1 MVLGKAT
8 TIDIRLE
15 VGQVSESV
23 VVSAESVMVD
33 TQSSSSAVTV
43 DKTFFDLIPKG
54 RSFYDLISIAP
65 GARNESKAGGYQV
78 DGASGSENTYYLDG
92 MEVTNIQ
99 TGVLS
104 DQNKVPVEMIQ
115 QVQVKNGV
123 MEAQY
128 GGAMGGVVNA
138 VVRSGSNEFHGEAG
152 FYFWNDAMQARPR
165 PTLEMDPN
173 DATRLKARY
182 FQNTLDP
189 YSTWNPIFSL
199 GGPLI
204 KNKVF
209 FFSGYMPTKTTT
221 NRSVTFLSNNQTM
234 PFTNTVTQQYLANKV
249 DYVPFSKVRMN
260 VSWVFNP
267 RKSTGILPA
276 QQGTDSPTVPWNQ
289 RGEYTAGQIL
299 SGQVDYLATTK
310 LIVSFRGGYNY
321 FNYNNVYAP
330 STVTAVYSSANAS
343 LYPDLPASLKRSAAG
358 FVTGS
363 SSDGNTQ
370 FNIYKRVNL
379 NADASY
385 MVNWFGQHSIKGGWQ
400 TNRLSNS
407 TVALSYP
414 NGYFRYYWNTSYS
427 CVTNQCSGRQ
437 RGASGY

>member
-1 MVLGKAT
+1 MLLPKFNQQHGSIGRHLAAGLLLLALLCGSAFAQETYGSLRGVVSDPSGAAVPGARVELSGAVIPQPYAATTDASGAFVFAQIPPGTGYTLSATASGFRNAKAANLAVVLGKAT

-267 RKSTGILPA
+267 RKSMGILPA

-289 RGEYTAGQIL
+289 RGEYTAGQKI
-299 SGQVDYLATTK
+299 
-310 LIVSFRGGYNY
+310 
-321 FNYNNVYAP
+321 
-330 STVTAVYSSANAS
+330 
-343 LYPDLPASLKRSAAG
+343 
-358 FVTGS
+358 
-363 SSDGNTQ
+363 
-370 FNIYKRVNL
+370 
-379 NADASY
+379 
-385 MVNWFGQHSIKGGWQ
+385 
-400 TNRLSNS
+400 
-407 TVALSYP
+407 
-414 NGYFRYYWNTSYS
+414 
-427 CVTNQCSGRQ
+427 GR
-437 RGASGY
+437 AHV